1 MYPKVCW
8 SPGPEGCSGAP
19 GTAVQGSALLPCLML
34 AALAAVMAC
43 SASGT
48 PFPGAPTAAV
58 TSAPA
63 PPTAAVQQPP
73 QDVIV
78 KRICEQQTA
87 DVSVNKCGDFYS
99 TYPTG
104 FVVDAATEI
113 FDKSGEHIDSCGGY
127 RFFSSEEAREESE
140 RKCSTYL
147 TGCTQVAESCSSKSE
162 K

>member
-1 MYPKVCW
+1 MCSKVCW
-8 SPGPEGCSGAP
+8 SPGAEGCSGAP
-19 GTAVQGSALLPCLML
+19 GTAVQRSALLPCLML

-48 PFPGAPTAAV
+48 SFPGA
-58 TSAPA
+58 
-63 PPTAAVQQPP
+63 PTAAVQQPP

-87 DVSVNKCGDFYS
+87 DVSVNKCGDVYS

-104 FVVDAATEI
+104 FVLDAATEI

-127 RFFSSEEAREESE
+127 RVFSSEEAREESE

-147 TGCTQVAESCSSKSE
+147 TGCTQVVESCSSKSE